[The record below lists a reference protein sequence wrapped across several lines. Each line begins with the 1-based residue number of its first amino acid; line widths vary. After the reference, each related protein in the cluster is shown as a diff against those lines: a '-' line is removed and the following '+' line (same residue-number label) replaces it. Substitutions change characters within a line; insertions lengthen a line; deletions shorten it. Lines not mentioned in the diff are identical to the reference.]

1 MDTGT
6 VLQIIS
12 MLEGDAKSYIKHLD
26 NTNDPFETGYIEG
39 YHDALT
45 KHAYM
50 LQEYIELQVAQVE
63 HAMNQGE

>member
-1 MDTGT
+1 VDTQT

-26 NTNDPFETGYIEG
+26 NTNDPFETGCIKG

-45 KHAYM
+45 KHAHM
-50 LQEYIELQVAQVE
+50 LQDYIDNQVAHME
-63 HAMNQGE
+63 TEQGM

>member
-1 MDTGT
+1 MDTQT

-26 NTNDPFETGYIEG
+26 NTNDPFETGHIKG

-45 KHAYM
+45 KHAHM
-50 LQEYIELQVAQVE
+50 LQDYIDKQVAHME
-63 HAMNQGE
+63 TEQGM